1 MMEKTVEIATLDCR
15 YETFRIKNKRS
26 EAQLLASISQ
36 HGILEALEG
45 TGDQK
50 KRLLLNGFKR
60 YRCAKKL
67 GITQVPYLCLDND
80 EAIGIIELL
89 RISNTKT
96 LTILEQALLI
106 DELKKV
112 FKLNTGEIATQ
123 LARSKSWV
131 SVRLG
136 LCNELS
142 DNIRQKIFDDQFPAY
157 AYMYT
162 LRQFIRIN
170 GISKAEIE
178 QFVNAV
184 SGKNLSIR
192 DIERLAYSYFKG
204 PDEFKEQI
212 KNNNLNW
219 VFERLKEVPNNLDGC
234 NQRERRMLND
244 LEILQKYMQKVMRAT
259 HDKKYTSPAF
269 FAQANLLSGGIL
281 SKQVSL
287 TQVLKEFYDRTGQA

>member
-1 MMEKTVEIATLDCR
+1 MEKEVEISSLDCR
-15 YETFRIKNKRS
+15 YEDFRIKNRRS
-26 EAQLLASISQ
+26 EVQLLASISQ

-45 TGDQK
+45 TGDQG
-50 KRLLLNGFKR
+50 KRIVLNGFKR
-60 YRCAKKL
+60 YRCALKL
-67 GITQVPYLCLDND
+67 GITQLPYICLDAD

-89 RISNTKT
+89 RMSNTKT

-112 FKLNTGEIATQ
+112 FKLNTSEIATQ

-131 SVRLG
+131 SVRIG

-142 DNIRQKIFDDQFPAY
+142 DSIRQKIFDDQFPAY
-157 AYMYT
+157 SYMYT

-170 GISKAEIE
+170 GVSKKEIE
-178 QFVNAV
+178 QFVEAV
-184 SGKNLSIR
+184 SGKKLSVR

-212 KNNNLNW
+212 NNNNLSW
-219 VFERLKEVPNNLDGC
+219 VFERLKEVPKDLDGC

-244 LEILQKYMQKVMRAT
+244 LEILQKYMQKVMRET

-281 SKQVSL
+281 SKQPIL
-287 TQVLKEFYDRTGQA
+287 TQTLKAFYDRTGQA

>member
-1 MMEKTVEIATLDCR
+1 MENEVEIVSLDCR
-15 YETFRIKNKRS
+15 YEAFRIKNRRS

-45 TGDQK
+45 TGRQE
-50 KRLLLNGFKR
+50 KRILLNGFKR
-60 YRCAKKL
+60 YRCAIKL
-67 GITQVPYLCLDND
+67 GITEVPYTCLDVD

-112 FKLNTGEIATQ
+112 FKLNTSEIALK

-131 SVRLG
+131 SVRTG

-142 DNIRQKIFDDQFPAY
+142 DSIRQKIFDDQFPAY
-157 AYMYT
+157 SYMYT
-162 LRQFIRIN
+162 LRQFMRIN
-170 GISKAEIE
+170 GISKKEIE
-178 QFVNAV
+178 QFVDAV
-184 SGKNLSIR
+184 SGNELSVR
-192 DIERLAYSYFKG
+192 NIERLAYSYFKG
-204 PDEFKEQI
+204 PEEFKEQI
-212 KNNNLNW
+212 NNNHLNW
-219 VFERLKEVPNNLDGC
+219 VFERLKEVPDDLDGC

-244 LEILQKYMQKVMRAT
+244 LEILQKTMQKVMRET
-259 HDKKYTSPAF
+259 HDKHYTSPAF

-281 SKQVSL
+281 SKQTIL
-287 TQVLKEFYDRTGQA
+287 TQSLKEFYDRTGQV

>member
-1 MMEKTVEIATLDCR
+1 MMKKTVEIASLNCR
-15 YETFRIKNKRS
+15 YEEFRIKNKRS

-36 HGILEALEG
+36 HGITEALEG
-45 TGDQK
+45 TGGHE
-50 KRLLLNGFKR
+50 KRILLNGFKR
-60 YRCAKKL
+60 YRCAIKL
-67 GITQVPYLCLDND
+67 GMTQVPYTCLDTD

-106 DELKKV
+106 DELKTV
-112 FKLNTGEIATQ
+112 FKLNTSEIATK

-131 SVRLG
+131 SVRTN

-142 DNIRQKIFDDQFPAY
+142 DSIRQKIFNDQFPAY
-157 AYMYT
+157 SYMYT

-170 GISKAEIE
+170 GISKKEIE
-178 QFVNAV
+178 QFVEAV

-204 PDEFKEQI
+204 PDEFKKQI
-212 KNNNLNW
+212 NNNNLNW
-219 VFERLKEVPNNLDGC
+219 VFERLKEVPKDQDGC

-244 LEILQKYMQKVMRAT
+244 LEILQKYIQKVMRAT
-259 HDKKYTSPAF
+259 HDKHYTSPAF
-269 FAQANLLSGGIL
+269 FAQANLLTGGIL
-281 SKQVSL
+281 SKQTLL
-287 TQVLKEFYDRTGQA
+287 TQTLKEFYDRTGQA

>member
-1 MMEKTVEIATLDCR
+1 MEKEVEISSLDCR
-15 YETFRIKNKRS
+15 YEDFRIKNRRS

-36 HGILEALEG
+36 HGIMEALEG
-45 TGDQK
+45 TGDQG
-50 KRLLLNGFKR
+50 KRILLNGFKR
-60 YRCAKKL
+60 YRCALKL
-67 GITQVPYLCLDND
+67 GITQVPYICLDAD

-112 FKLNTGEIATQ
+112 FKLNTSEIATQ
-123 LARSKSWV
+123 LDRSKSWV
-131 SVRLG
+131 SVRIG

-142 DNIRQKIFDDQFPAY
+142 DSIRQKIFDDQFPAY
-157 AYMYT
+157 SYMYT

-170 GISKAEIE
+170 GVSKKEIE
-178 QFVNAV
+178 QFVEAV
-184 SGKNLSIR
+184 SGKKLSVR

-212 KNNNLNW
+212 NNNNLSW
-219 VFERLKEVPNNLDGC
+219 VFERLKEVPKDLDGC

-244 LEILQKYMQKVMRAT
+244 LEILQKYMQKVMRET
-259 HDKKYTSPAF
+259 HDKHYTSPAF

-281 SKQVSL
+281 SKQPIL
-287 TQVLKEFYDRTGQA
+287 TRTLREFYDRTGQA